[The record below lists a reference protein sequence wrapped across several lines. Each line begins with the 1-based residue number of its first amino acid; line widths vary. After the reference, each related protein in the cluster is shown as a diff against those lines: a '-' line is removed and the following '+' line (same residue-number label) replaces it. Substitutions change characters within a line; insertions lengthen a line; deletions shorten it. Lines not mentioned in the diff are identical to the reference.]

1 MNTIRLLLF
10 VFFPISALSFLV
22 ATDIRSNLV
31 FTGDWRDIAVCG
43 KGYFQ
48 TIDMEGTNRI
58 WSRSVRLAV
67 DNDCS
72 LGTRIDGEFRRI
84 EPYVCILNYYEKVDI
99 DKSGNVSV
107 QQNGEMGFQTVGVL
121 GVTTFSGD
129 EQPDTF
135 DEVYADEYLG
145 APVESQAGEQ
155 GAGYI
160 MQGYTYEYCL
170 PLTLRTGMAFA
181 FCSTWFLFAIRQ
193 VKRNCV

>member
-22 ATDIRSNLV
+22 ATDIRRNLV

-43 KGYFQ
+43 KGYFE
-48 TIDMEGTNRI
+48 TIDTQETNRI
-58 WSRSVRLAV
+58 WSRSVRLVV
-67 DNDCS
+67 DFDGT

-84 EPYVCILNYYEKVDI
+84 EPNVCIPNDYEMIHI
-99 DKSGNVSV
+99 DTSGNVSV
-107 QQNGEMGFQTVGVL
+107 HQNGMIGSTQL
-121 GVTTFSGD
+121 GSLSVNTFSGD

-135 DEVYADEYLG
+135 DEVYADEHLG
-145 APVESQAGEQ
+145 SRMESLAGEA

-160 MQGYTYEYCL
+160 MQGYTYQYCL
-170 PLTLRTGMAFA
+170 PLTLRTGIAFA

-193 VKRNCV
+193 VKGNRI